1 MLFVTPFA
9 PRATMSRPRDPSL
22 LHDLQCGVGQA
33 VLGRDEES
41 IVAAIVGDGLDPA
54 QRLNIYRN
62 HYNTSL
68 GEALRA
74 TFPVAC
80 RVLDPRFFAYAASE
94 FIKVSPPRQ
103 VCLFEYGAEFP
114 EFLAAFPPCAH
125 LTYIGDVA
133 RLEWLINA
141 ALHSPALPAIDSRDL
156 AHLDT
161 ADYPQLVFA
170 LQPSLRF
177 IESPW
182 PIDRIWH
189 QNKPGSETDGAVDL
203 DAGGCRLEIRQLGED
218 VVFRS
223 LEAAE
228 FVLRTEL
235 AKGHN
240 LDSAVAAALACDPL
254 FDTAHGLR
262 RLFAEGLVTGFTLAP
277 QPGEG
282 ESGPAKQP

>member
-1 MLFVTPFA
+1 
-9 PRATMSRPRDPSL
+9 MSRPRDPSQ

-41 IVAAIVGDGLDPA
+41 IVAAIMGDGLDPA

-68 GEALRA
+68 GEALKA
-74 TFPVAC
+74 TFPVIC

-94 FIKVSPPRQ
+94 YIKISPPRQ
-103 VCLFEYGAEFP
+103 VCLFEYGGDFP

-125 LTYIGDVA
+125 LSYIGDVA
-133 RLEWLINA
+133 RLEWLINT
-141 ALHSPALPAIDSRDL
+141 ALHSPALPAIGSKEL
-156 AHLDT
+156 AHLE
-161 ADYPQLVFA
+161 AAEYPQLVFA
-170 LQPSLRF
+170 LQPSLRL

-189 QNKPGSETDGAVDL
+189 QNKPGSESDGAVDL

-223 LEAAE
+223 LEPGE
-228 FVLRTEL
+228 FVLRHEL
-235 AKGHN
+235 AKGST
-240 LDSAVAAALACDPL
+240 LDTTVAAALVCDPL
-254 FDTAHGLR
+254 YDTAHGLR

-277 QPGEG
+277 KPGEAD
-282 ESGPAKQP
+282 SGPAKQP